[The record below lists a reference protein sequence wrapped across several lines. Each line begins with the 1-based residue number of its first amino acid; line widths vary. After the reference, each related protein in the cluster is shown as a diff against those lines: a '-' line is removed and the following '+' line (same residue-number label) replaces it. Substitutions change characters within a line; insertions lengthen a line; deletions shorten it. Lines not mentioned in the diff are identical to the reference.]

1 MTQGKV
7 SVSNK
12 SAENINGLA
21 EVPANNV
28 APTAPPSYE
37 EATGTDGKKRCLQT
51 SPTMATQAAWAHDTC
66 SSPVYSSGGAY
77 NGDTEMLTALSWDDQ
92 NVRRSFIR
100 KVYSILLTQLL
111 VTLAVVAL
119 FTFSEPVKD
128 YVQANPGWYWAS
140 YVVFFVTYLTLA
152 CCSGPRRY
160 FPWNLILL
168 GIFTLS
174 MAYVTGMLSSYYNT
188 KSVILCL
195 GITALVCL
203 SVTLF
208 SFQTKIDI
216 TSCQGVL
223 FVLVMV
229 LLFSGLFL
237 VVLIPFQYIPWLHG
251 IYAVLGAIVFT
262 MDLSVAFYKHLQP
275 CEPSDEPMDVH
286 FLCCDIDADL
296 IDKAQASNPFPKSIS
311 YVTSDIMDSSDPG
324 GPIRN
329 FLDGFNRSTF
339 DLGFCMSITMWIHL
353 NHGDQGLIDF
363 LNRVTKF
370 CDYLLIEP
378 QPWKCYRQAARRLRK
393 LGRPDF
399 DHFHT
404 LSIRGNMAKRITSML
419 THGGNAKLIH
429 RFGTTNWGRSL
440 LLFQV
445 NRPAK

>member
-1 MTQGKV
+1 MASRNHFSHRVQQYGKNPEV
-7 SVSNK
+7 LH
-12 SAENINGLA
+12 AEGC
-21 EVPANNV
+21 
-28 APTAPPSYE
+28 T
-37 EATGTDGKKRCLQT
+37 
-51 SPTMATQAAWAHDTC
+51 
-66 SSPVYSSGGAY
+66 
-77 NGDTEMLTALSWDDQ
+77 
-92 NVRRSFIR
+92 
-100 KVYSILLTQLL
+100 LL
-111 VTLAVVAL
+111 VAGEAMDEQEAEDQERYTDPGAAPYGN
-119 FTFSEPVKD
+119 FPNYYSF
-128 YVQANPGWYWAS
+128 NPPENRVSLVPPGFLS
-140 YVVFFVTYLTLA
+140 NLLQK
-152 CCSGPRRY
+152 SGVSPS
-160 FPWNLILL
+160 P
-168 GIFTLS
+168 
-174 MAYVTGMLSSYYNT
+174 
-188 KSVILCL
+188 ILCL
-195 GITALVCL
+195 DVGCN
-203 SVTLF
+203 
-208 SFQTKIDI
+208 
-216 TSCQGVL
+216 
-223 FVLVMV
+223 
-229 LLFSGLFL
+229 SG
-237 VVLIPFQYIPWLHG
+237 
-251 IYAVLGAIVFT
+251 
-262 MDLSVAFYKHLQP
+262 DLSVAFYKHLQP